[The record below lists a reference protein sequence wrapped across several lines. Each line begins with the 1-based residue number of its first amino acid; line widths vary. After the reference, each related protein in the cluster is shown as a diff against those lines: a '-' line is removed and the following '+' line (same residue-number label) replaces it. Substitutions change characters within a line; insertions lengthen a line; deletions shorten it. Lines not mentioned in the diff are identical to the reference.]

1 MTKHEGMTNDQM
13 AKDRDLVFSSFG
25 LCASF
30 GIRHSC
36 FVISFGSRISVSSEQ
51 PVYTH
56 GD

>member
-30 GIRHSC
+30 GIRHSR
-36 FVISFGSRISVSSEQ
+36 FVISLGRRICVSSEP
-51 PVYTH
+51 PVHTN

>member
-36 FVISFGSRISVSSEQ
+36 FVISFGSRISVGSKQ
-51 PVYTH
+51 PVYAN
-56 GD
+56 GK